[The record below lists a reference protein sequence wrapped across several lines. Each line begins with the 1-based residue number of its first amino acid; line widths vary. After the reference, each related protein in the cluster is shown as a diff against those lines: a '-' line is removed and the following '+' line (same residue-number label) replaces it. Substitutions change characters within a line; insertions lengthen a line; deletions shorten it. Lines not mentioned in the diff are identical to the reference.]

1 MANDVN
7 NSVVKHSSWDKACS
21 QRVNRL
27 RDQYWNFPPKI
38 DIERAEVYTRVY
50 QENEAEDVI
59 VKRAKAFKT
68 YFEERTIEI
77 FPDELIVGTLGKEPR
92 SAVICP
98 EICWAWTKRELDTM
112 DKRPQDPYAISEED
126 REKLR
131 NKIFPYWEQGRSM
144 EDYFLAHATD
154 EIKNISY
161 QTNIIFPDNN
171 TAAGAGETAAD
182 FEGTVLKKGF
192 RAVKEDAQ
200 AKYDELDV
208 EDITTFDKRQFYKS
222 IMLACDSVHV
232 LSERY
237 ADKAFKKAG
246 TETDPK
252 RKSELLEIARI
263 CRKVPWEPADT
274 YHEAIQAMWFVQIML
289 YTEETAAAYCM
300 SRVDYVLYPYYK
312 KDLEKGT
319 LTKDKALELME
330 CLWIKLAE
338 VLYVYS
344 EGAAKFYAGYVPFH
358 GVTLGGVDEKGN
370 DAVNELSFIG
380 LQATIDIQ
388 MHAPSV
394 NVRINEATSKEFL
407 FKLCDLIECKTG
419 QPAIIFDETAFEML
433 RKQGIAEEDLWN
445 YCIAGCITAQ
455 VAGKQTQWNEG
466 GRYAYPIAVDFAL
479 NNGYSHVLNRQVG
492 IKTGDPR
499 AFKTYEE
506 FEKAVIDQ
514 LHYVISMAC
523 ITCQLGERAQKLLS
537 PKPFRSACFP
547 DCVESGL
554 EIMEGGAQYNT
565 GPGMLATGVADFAD
579 SMAAIKKLVY
589 EDKKLTMEQV
599 LDALDNNF
607 EGQEITRQLLINK
620 APKFGNDDPYVDDI
634 AKKIVKLSC
643 EFVAEHT
650 SIWGSK
656 YINGIVPVMA
666 NAPHGL
672 AIWALPSGRKA
683 QEPLA
688 DGMSPFP
695 GYDKN
700 GPTSVVKSVCHVDHS
715 DNPPGVLLNLKITPD
730 MLKDDAG
737 KVNLIA
743 LLRAEEKLGGFHV
756 QFNVTDKETLL
767 KAQKN
772 PQEYADLL
780 VRVAGYSAFFV
791 DLSKEAQE
799 IIINRTQ
806 QSSW

>member
-1 MANDVN
+1 MAKVDINKIP
-7 NSVVKHSSWDKACS
+7 KHAAWTKGCTA
-21 QRVNRL
+21 RVNRL
-27 RDQYWNFPPKI
+27 RDQYWNYPPQI

-50 QENEAEDVI
+50 KENEAEDVI
-59 VKRAKAFKT
+59 VKRAKAFKA

-77 FPDELIVGTLGKEPR
+77 FPDELIVGTLGKQPR
-92 SAVICP
+92 SALICP

-112 DKRPQDPYAISEED
+112 DSRPQDPYAISEED

-131 NKIFPYWEQGRSM
+131 NEIFPYWEEGRSM

-161 QTNIIFPDNN
+161 QTNIVFPDNN

-182 FEGTVLKKGF
+182 FEGTVLSKGF
-192 RAVKEDAQ
+192 RKVMEEAQ
-200 AKYDELDV
+200 AKHDELDA

-222 IMLACDSVHV
+222 IILACESIHV

-237 ADKAFKKAG
+237 ADKAQEKAEA
-246 TETDPK
+246 ETDPE
-252 RKSELLEIARI
+252 RKEELLEIARI
-263 CRKVPWEPADT
+263 CRKVPWEPSET
-274 YHEAIQAMWFVQIML
+274 YHEAIQAMWFCQIML

-300 SRVDYVLYPYYK
+300 PRIDYVLYPYYR
-312 KDLEKGT
+312 KDIEAGI
-319 LTKDKALELME
+319 LTEEKALELME

-358 GVTLGGVDEKGN
+358 GVTIGGVDADGK
-370 DAVNELSFIG
+370 DAVNEVSFIG
-380 LQATIDIQ
+380 LQATIDLQ

-394 NVRINEATSKEFL
+394 NVRINEATGKEFL
-407 FKLCDLIECKTG
+407 YKLCDLIKCGTG
-419 QPAIIFDETAFEML
+419 QPAIIFDESAFEML
-433 RKQGIAEEDLWN
+433 RKQGIAEDELWN

-455 VAGKQTQWNEG
+455 IAGQQTQWNEG

-479 NNGYSHVLNRQVG
+479 NNGYSHVLKRQVG
-492 IKTGDPR
+492 LETGDPR
-499 AFKTYEE
+499 NFKTYEA
-506 FEKAVIDQ
+506 FEQAVIDQ
-514 LHYVISMAC
+514 LHYVIRMAC

-537 PKPFRSACFP
+537 PKPFRSAVFP
-547 DCVESGL
+547 GCIESGR
-554 EIMEGGAQYNT
+554 EIMEGGAKYNT

-589 EDKKLTMEQV
+589 EEEALSMDELLNV
-599 LDALDNNF
+599 LDKNF
-607 EGQEITRQLLINK
+607 EGEELTRQMLINK

-634 AKKIVKLSC
+634 AKKIVKLST
-643 EFVAEHT
+643 EFVKEHK
-650 SIWGSK
+650 SIWGSP

-695 GYDKN
+695 GYDKK
-700 GPTSVVKSVCHVDHS
+700 GPSSVVKSVCHVDHT

-730 MLKDDAG
+730 MLENEAG
-737 KVNLIA
+737 KDQLIA
-743 LLRAEEKLGGFHV
+743 LLRAHEEMMGFHI
-756 QFNVTDKETLL
+756 QFNVTDRETLL
-767 KAQKN
+767 AAQEK
-772 PQEYADLL
+772 PEEYADLL
-780 VRVAGYSAFFV
+780 VRVAGYSAFFI
-791 DLSKEAQE
+791 DLSKEAQGDYH
-799 IIINRTQ
+799 
-806 QSSW
+806 